1 MFAVLLFLSSDGRQ
15 VLPHRIYSIYRA
27 IFLNKG
33 LVSMLM
39 FLWYFKIQSAQSSLS
54 VPIRNS

>member
-1 MFAVLLFLSSDGRQ
+1 MFAVLLFLFLSSDGRQ
-15 VLPHRIYSIYRA
+15 VLPHRIYRA
-27 IFLNKG
+27 IFINKG

-39 FLWYFKIQSAQSSLS
+39 FLWYFKIQPAQSSLS